1 VRRRFNRMPQSV
13 SRCPAHGE
21 DSSRHRGGAQCW

>member
-1 VRRRFNRMPQSV
+1 MPQSV